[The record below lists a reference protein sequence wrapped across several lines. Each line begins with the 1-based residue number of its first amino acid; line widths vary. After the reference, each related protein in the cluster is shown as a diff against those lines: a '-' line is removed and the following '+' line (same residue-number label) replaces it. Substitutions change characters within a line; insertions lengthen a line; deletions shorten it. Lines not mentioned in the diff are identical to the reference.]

1 MMMSSKTVT
10 SAGEVSVLSLLEEN
24 GPKYTNWMKWKLQE
38 FGNGADEN
46 TTSTNQ
52 RLIILNWQDGHRGC
66 ERHRQAR
73 GGGAEARPGG
83 HWLRVDTSR
92 RFFSA
97 SVSD

>member
-10 SAGEVSVLSLLEEN
+10 SAGDVSVLSLLEEN

-52 RLIILNWQDGHRGC
+52 RLIILNWQDGHLG
-66 ERHRQAR
+66 
-73 GGGAEARPGG
+73 
-83 HWLRVDTSR
+83 V
-92 RFFSA
+92 
-97 SVSD
+97 